1 MSILFAPF
9 GSNEAARHADDHRQ
23 QRLIQFPQQ
32 AIFAQVVVGM
42 ISGAI
47 MARAA
52 GIELDA
58 SATLIELLNARE
70 RERMWSVDKREHRIP

>member
-1 MSILFAPF
+1 
-9 GSNEAARHADDHRQ
+9 
-23 QRLIQFPQQ
+23 
-32 AIFAQVVVGM
+32 VVVGM